1 MKHLRLKAIAA
12 LSIVFMSPAMTSC
25 LDNDDETIIL
35 EDGNSTGI
43 PDDSQATPN
52 PIIDESTTSISN
64 FQYTV
69 EQTEDGLTVI
79 RLDLTGVQDQD
90 TKEWMKLYG
99 TGSEQQNVW
108 VEVDGKPKGILVHNN
123 SEDNELAKKIDL
135 VFLVDNS
142 GSMSEEAD
150 AIARDIIS
158 WSQNL
163 ANSGLDVRFGCVGY
177 NGLITGGINITGV
190 NELSNFLNRSTGTN
204 RTMGFVGNDANTLSS
219 AKYTY
224 DLSSQEEC
232 GAAALRFAD
241 EHFSFR
247 TGANRIYVNFTDE
260 PNYPHRKQQFSVEY
274 FKDQQNWNT
283 SQGTVHTVYSDTY
296 TSFSESTLYEEYPWK
311 LSEYTGGTIIY
322 TSSSFMGVTLDS
334 LPVTGA
340 MQNSYIIKF
349 TNVDEFMDGQTHR
362 VKITIMSKDGR
373 VKAEREFDVI
383 FGTK

>member
-1 MKHLRLKAIAA
+1 MKHLSLKTIAA
-12 LSIVFMSPAMTSC
+12 LSIVFMSPALTSC
-25 LDNDDETIIL
+25 LDSDDETIIL

-90 TKEWMKLYG
+90 TKEWIKLYG

-123 SEDNELAKKIDL
+123 SDDNELTKKIDL

-158 WSQNL
+158 WAKNL
-163 ANSGLDVRFGCVGY
+163 ANSGLDIRFGCVGY
-177 NGLITGGINITGV
+177 DGYISGGINITTV
-190 NELSNFLNRSTGTN
+190 SELSNFLNRSTGTS
-204 RTMGFVGNDANTLSS
+204 RTYGFEGNDATALSRG
-219 AKYTY
+219 A
-224 DLSSQEEC
+224 SSYSTDWGEC

-247 TGANRIYVNFTDE
+247 SGANRIYVNFTDE
-260 PNYPHRKQQFSVEY
+260 PNQPNGITRFSVEN

-283 SQGTVHTVYSDTY
+283 AQGTVHTVYSSTY
-296 TSFSESTLYEEYPWK
+296 TSFTETSLYEEYPWK
-311 LSEYTGGTIIY
+311 LSEYTGGTVIY
-322 TSSSFMGVTLDS
+322 TSSSFSGVTLDS

-362 VKITIMSKDGR
+362 VKITILSKDGR